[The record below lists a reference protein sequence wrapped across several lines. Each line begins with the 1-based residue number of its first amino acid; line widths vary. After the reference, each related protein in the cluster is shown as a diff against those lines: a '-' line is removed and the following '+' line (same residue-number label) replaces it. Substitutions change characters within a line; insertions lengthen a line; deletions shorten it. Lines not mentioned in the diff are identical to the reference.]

1 MKRLTIRSR
10 SYHEHDTF
18 HAEQG
23 GVKVLVSR
31 CGNLV
36 NIEADGF
43 GETVT
48 LAELARTIKELVRT
62 KAAQARI
69 MDGIV

>member
-1 MKRLTIRSR
+1 MKRLIIRS
-10 SYHEHDTF
+10 STLTPHDSF

-23 GVKVLVSR
+23 GVAVRVAR

-48 LAELARTIKELVRT
+48 LRELAQAIKQLVRR
-62 KAAQARI
+62 KDAQAKI
-69 MDGIV
+69 MHGI

>member
-10 SYHEHDTF
+10 SWHEHDTF

-23 GVKVLVSR
+23 GVMVRVAR

-48 LAELARTIKELVRT
+48 LRELAAVIKQLVRR
-62 KAAQARI
+62 KSAQARI
-69 MDGIV
+69 MDGI

>member
-1 MKRLTIRSR
+1 MKRLTIQSR

-18 HAEQG
+18 HAQQG
-23 GVKVLVSR
+23 GLKVRVAR
-31 CGNLV
+31 FGNLV
-36 NIEADGF
+36 SIEADGF

-48 LAELARTIKELVRT
+48 LAELAKSIKQLVRR

-69 MDGIV
+69 MDGLV